1 MFMCTQKQ
9 DFLNICE
16 FFPRTK
22 ENLIR
27 QGTERRA
34 RFILQKNKNSIR
46 YQKKLEDQKKNQRGE
61 QSNANEEGHN
71 DAIHMP
77 SVHQIQSDE
86 EPDNLKSNKTD
97 ISEGIEQLNKKL

>member
-1 MFMCTQKQ
+1 MCTQKQ

-34 RFILQKNKNSIR
+34 RFITQKNKNSIR
-46 YQKKLEDQKKNQRGE
+46 YQKKLKDKKMERGDIE
-61 QSNANEEGHN
+61 QSNDEGQTDGFN
-71 DAIHMP
+71 MMP

-97 ISEGIEQLNKKL
+97 ISEGIE